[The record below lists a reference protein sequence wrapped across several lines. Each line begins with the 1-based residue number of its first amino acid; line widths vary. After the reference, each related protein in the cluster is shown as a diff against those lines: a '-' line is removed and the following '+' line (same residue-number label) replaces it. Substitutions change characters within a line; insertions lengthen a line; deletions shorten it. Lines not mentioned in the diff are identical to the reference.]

1 MAYAPFHIPLMFVV
15 VSPLYD
21 LSIADDMSNKR
32 DKFSE
37 IDRKGNIRYY
47 DQKQEEIPMEPIFYT
62 VMDINGD
69 YAQLAGDQ
77 GQEHSITMFL
87 LPEGTTVG
95 SRLKLE
101 NFIWSLE
108 A

>member
-1 MAYAPFHIPLMFVV
+1 
-15 VSPLYD
+15 
-21 LSIADDMSNKR
+21 MSNKR
-32 DKFSE
+32 DSFNKV
-37 IDRKGNIRYY
+37 DRKGNIRYTLK
-47 DQKQEEIPMEPIFYT
+47 KQEGIRMEPIFYT
-62 VMDINGD
+62 VTVINGD
-69 YAQLAGDQ
+69 YAQLLGDQ